1 MFFLGKKEW
10 KDNQI
15 KQGRGNAN
23 KFFMRV
29 LKERSETSC
38 VDTWSVTATN
48 TNNPFWDDVKP
59 PTSTGTISVDYTD
72 QERIPDIN

>member
-1 MFFLGKKEW
+1 
-10 KDNQI
+10 
-15 KQGRGNAN
+15 
-23 KFFMRV
+23 MRV